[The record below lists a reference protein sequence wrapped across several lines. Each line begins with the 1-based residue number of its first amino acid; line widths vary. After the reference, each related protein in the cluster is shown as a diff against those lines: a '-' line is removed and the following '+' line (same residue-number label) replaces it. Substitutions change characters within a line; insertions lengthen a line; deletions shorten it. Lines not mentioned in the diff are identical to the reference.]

1 MTARA
6 FHRVAVGLTLTC
18 IALSRPVAEEVP
30 TLTGRVVDNAGIIS
44 PDAEATLTRYFS
56 AVEQR
61 SGAQIAILT
70 VASLGG
76 AAIESYSIQVTE
88 AWRLGRAGED
98 DGVLILVSTQ
108 DRRIRI
114 EVGFGLEGRLTDA
127 AAGFIIREYMQP
139 AFSAGEFDRGFLAA
153 AQAVGSAIAGVDEI
167 AGVDTAPR
175 ASTGAGRPQFGSAA
189 RGVPLNLIVLLLVFG
204 LGTIGR
210 AGRYR
215 RRGGLV
221 SGLFWGSVAGSA
233 MRGRSYHHGGFS
245 GGGFGGF
252 SGGGFGGGG
261 GGFGGGGASGGW

>member
-6 FHRVAVGLTLTC
+6 FRRVAVGLTLTC
-18 IALSRPVAEEVP
+18 VALSRPVAQEVP

-44 PDAEATLTRYFS
+44 PDAEATLNRYFR

-70 VASLGG
+70 VASLDG
-76 AAIESYSIQVTE
+76 AAIESYSIRGTE

-175 ASTGAGRPQFGSAA
+175 TSSSADRPRSAA
-189 RGVPLNLIVLLLVFG
+189 RGGPLNLIVLLLVFG

-233 MRGRSYHHGGFS
+233 VRGRSYHHGGFS